1 MKKTDIVVIGAGIA
15 GITAAIYLKRA
26 NADFVI
32 LEGGFPGGL
41 LNQLKTIEN
50 YPSYP
55 NIQGN
60 ELIIKLMEQMKS
72 LGIDITYGYAQ
83 SILKEEDGFE
93 VKTDVEAYD
102 CKAVIVST
110 GVSQKNDSIPGQEKY
125 AGMGVSYCATCD
137 GNFFKGQDVA
147 VVGNNDIALEEGLYL
162 TNLVNK
168 LYLIN
173 PDKKLEGNPKLIEAI
188 SKANNV
194 EIINSSKV
202 SSING
207 DDFGVTSITVND
219 KDIPVFGVFPYIGK
233 KSTSQI
239 LNNLKPDT
247 KGIYVK
253 VDSSMQTNIEGL
265 FAAGDLV
272 DKKLRQLVTAAN
284 DGAIA
289 ATAAFQYVKGVKQ

>member
-1 MKKTDIVVIGAGIA
+1 MKKTDIVIIGAGIA

-60 ELIIKLMEQMKS
+60 ELTIKLMEQMKS

-102 CKAVIVST
+102 CKAVIVAT

-125 AGMGVSYCATCD
+125 TGMGVSYCATCD

-147 VVGNNDIALEEGLYL
+147 VIGNNDIALEEGLYL
-162 TNLVNK
+162 TNLVHK

-173 PDKKLEGNPKLIEAI
+173 PDKELEGNPKLIEAI

-207 DDFGVTSITVND
+207 DDFGVISITVND
-219 KDIPVFGVFPYIGK
+219 KDIPVSGVFPYVGK

-247 KGIYVK
+247 KGIYLK

-265 FAAGDLV
+265 FAAGDIV

-289 ATAAFQYVKGVKQ
+289 ATAAFQYVKGVKK

>member
-83 SILKEEDGFE
+83 SILKEENGFE

-102 CKAVIVST
+102 CKAVIVAT

-125 AGMGVSYCATCD
+125 TGMGVSYCATCD

-162 TNLVNK
+162 TNLVKK

-173 PDKKLEGNPKLIEAI
+173 PDKELEGNPKLIEAI

-219 KDIPVFGVFPYIGK
+219 KDIPVFGVFPYVGK

-239 LNNLKPDT
+239 LNNLKPDM

-253 VDSSMQTNIEGL
+253 VDSSMETNVEGL

>member
-15 GITAAIYLKRA
+15 GLTAAIYLKRA
-26 NADFVI
+26 NANFVI

-41 LNQLKTIEN
+41 LNKLKTIEN
-50 YPSYP
+50 YPAYP
-55 NIQGN
+55 SITGS
-60 ELIIKLMEQMKS
+60 ELIMKLVEQMRA
-72 LGIDITYGYAQ
+72 LGIDVTYGNAQ
-83 SILKEEDGFE
+83 SILKEKEGFE
-93 VKTDVEAYD
+93 VKTDIDAYE
-102 CKAVIVST
+102 CKAVIVAT
-110 GVSQKNDSIPGQEKY
+110 GVSQSKETIVGQDKF
-125 AGMGVSYCATCD
+125 AGLGVSYCATCD

-147 VVGNNDIALEEGLYL
+147 VIGNNDIALEEGLYL
-162 TNLVNK
+162 SNLVNK

-173 PDKKLEGNPKLIEAI
+173 PDKELVGSQKLIDSI

-194 EIINSSKV
+194 EIMNETNV
-202 SSING
+202 TSING

-219 KDIPVFGVFPYIGK
+219 KEIPVMGVFPYVGK

-239 LNNLKPDT
+239 LNNLKPEM

-253 VDSSMQTNIEGL
+253 VDETQQTNIEGL

-289 ATAAFQYVKGVKQ
+289 ATAAFQYVKQGK